1 MPKLETW
8 RVTPSLLESLCGLC
22 LSRPWNVL
30 NRFSSSCSSRSSAGE
45 RRCIDSQV
53 AASWRTLLKISLAP
67 CHGAD
72 SWHMAGSAFIDC
84 AETCSKVATYNFQL
98 LKCLHFQCRV
108 FSIQYRIVPGT
119 VTAVTKIAWKKK
131 FGITKPPEE
140 AKAFPPSR
148 STPRKLS
155 TKMDL
160 AVEGWVKA
168 WSTQKMVKGR
178 VLVKQ
183 NNWNLQNGRSYR
195 VIEYINIYWMGGK

>member
-30 NRFSSSCSSRSSAGE
+30 NRFSSSCSSRSSAGDGDVSIAKL
-45 RRCIDSQV
+45 RRPDGRY
-53 AASWRTLLKISLAP
+53 WRYPWLPATVRTR
-67 CHGAD
+67 GD
-72 SWHMAGSAFIDC
+72 SWHMAGTVNWQMWTVHSS
-84 AETCSKVATYNFQL
+84 TV
-98 LKCLHFQCRV
+98 LKRAQR
-108 FSIQYRIVPGT
+108 RIVPGT
-119 VTAVTKIAWKKK
+119 VPAVTKIAWKKK

-168 WSTQKMVKGR
+168 WTTQKMVKGR
-178 VLVKQ
+178 VLVK
-183 NNWNLQNGRSYR
+183 
-195 VIEYINIYWMGGK
+195 KK